1 MNKFDNK
8 QRLNLREY
16 ISVTVVLMLY
26 VINTYY
32 TILLYNLFELKIKSI
47 YCVTIQFVLV
57 CYLFL

>member
-16 ISVTVVLMLY
+16 ISVKVVLMLY